1 MTTRKAE
8 IYFESDEMRNEI
20 DEKAVLS
27 FIENASSALG
37 LEGNFSLS
45 FISDDEMRRL
55 NSTYRNIDLPTDV
68 LTFALDDDASFPSF
82 DFEEK
87 ELGDIF
93 ISPSFIRK
101 NSEEFSVPYS
111 QELMRLVLHGMMHL
125 MGYDHESNDFEKE
138 EMLIK
143 QEEILRALLL
153 DKSLRQ
159 EK

>member
-1 MTTRKAE
+1 MTTRKTE

-20 DEKAVLS
+20 DEGSVLS
-27 FIENASSALG
+27 FIENASRALG

-55 NSTYRNIDLPTDV
+55 NNEYRNMDSSTDV

-143 QEEILRALLL
+143 QEEILRAILL
-153 DKSLRQ
+153 DKSLMQ
-159 EK
+159 QK